1 MSLSK
6 METSAFE
13 AVKVAMKQDKNGY
26 VLTLCIHPDEVPE
39 EILRDFVGA
48 RYQVVVV
55 RLTEDEQPMNRE
67 QELGRD
73 SVRAAGIL
81 CRDQEFWRFLK
92 EAGQV
97 FEADEVS
104 AIDWL
109 KHELGVTSRSDIPKS
124 QIAINK
130 LIGIKQEFYL
140 WKQEN
145 A

>member
-1 MSLSK
+1 
-6 METSAFE
+6 METSQFE
-13 AVKVAMKQDKNGY
+13 AVKVAMKQDKTGY

-48 RYQVVVV
+48 RYAVVIV
-55 RLTEDEQPMNRE
+55 RMTDDEKPMERD
-67 QELGRD
+67 QELARD
-73 SVRAAGIL
+73 SVRTAGML

-97 FEADEVS
+97 FDASEES

-109 KHELGVTSRSDIPKS
+109 KHELGVPSRSDIPKS
-124 QIAINK
+124 QIAVNK
-130 LIGIKQEFYL
+130 LIGIKQEFTL
-140 WKQEN
+140 WKQAN